1 MLRQGTLSYGEI
13 RDRQT
18 GQLQVLTYATL
29 MWQLFRALIEGALNS
44 LVRELGKKV
53 IRMILAAIDQTVE
66 QFLSDALQLT
76 PDLVTVQL
84 KAEKLGYL

>member
-29 MWQLFRALIEGALNS
+29 MWQLFRALIEGALDS

-53 IRMILAAIDQTVE
+53 IRKILAAIDQTVE
-66 QFLSDALQLT
+66 QFLNDALQLT

-84 KAEKLGYL
+84 NTTATF